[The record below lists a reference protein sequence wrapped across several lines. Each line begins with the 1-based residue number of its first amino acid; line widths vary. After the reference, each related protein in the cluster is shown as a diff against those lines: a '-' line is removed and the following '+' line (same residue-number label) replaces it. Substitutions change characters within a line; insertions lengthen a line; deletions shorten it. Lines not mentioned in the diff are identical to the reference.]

1 MTHPSQQQDSIEI
14 TKTEGLKRSLTSRQL
29 SMIGLGG
36 AIGAGLFVG
45 SGEAISV
52 AGPAVV
58 ISYIVAGLIVILIM
72 WMLGE
77 LVAEDPQPGA
87 FSVFAGK
94 AFGAVTGGTVGLLY
108 WFQLVVV
115 IAAEATAAAAIAS
128 AWLPQ
133 VHQGVWALGFLVV
146 LTAVNLL
153 GVRNYGNFEYWFSII
168 KVVAI
173 IAFLA
178 AGFAFL
184 FGWFPDI
191 QSPGMSNWT
200 EHGGFAPGGLLGMS
214 AALLIVIF
222 SFGGTEVVAIAAA
235 ESENPAQ
242 GIRKAVR
249 SVMWRILVFYIGSV
263 FVIISILPWNSEGV
277 ASGPFVAVLQHLRIP
292 GADVLMSILI
302 VIALLSALNANLY
315 GSSRMA
321 FSLAERG
328 FAPKRLMR
336 LSGSGVPRWAV
347 LASVAVGFIT
357 VIFNFIAADAVLP
370 ILLNLVGSTVLMV
383 WLSVLASYYMLRV
396 RGRGGK
402 DANGNMNLRP
412 AILTLGAAV
421 LLGAV
426 FVLALLTPGPRE
438 QLLATVSLTVV
449 FFVALWL
456 SERRRKAAAMR

>member
-1 MTHPSQQQDSIEI
+1 MTQTSQQQVTEI
-14 TKTEGLKRSLTSRQL
+14 TQTEGLKRSLTGRQL

-45 SGEAISV
+45 SGEAIAV
-52 AGPAVV
+52 AGPAVL
-58 ISYIVAGLIVILIM
+58 ISFIVAGIIVIFLM

-77 LVAEDPQPGA
+77 LVAEDPQSGA
-87 FSVFAGK
+87 FSVFAAK
-94 AFGAVTGGTVGLLY
+94 AFGPVTGGTVGVLY

-115 IAAEATAAAAIAS
+115 IAAEATAAAAIAWS
-128 AWLPQ
+128 WIPQ

-146 LTAVNLL
+146 LTAVNLF
-153 GVRNYGNFEYWFSII
+153 GVRNYGRFEYWFAII
-168 KVVAI
+168 KVAAI
-173 IAFLA
+173 IIFLGV
-178 AGFAFL
+178 GFAFL
-184 FGWFPDI
+184 VGWFPDI
-191 QSPGMSNWT
+191 QSPGLANWT
-200 EHGGFAPGGLLGMS
+200 ENDGFFPGGLTGIS

-235 ESENPAQ
+235 ESENPAKN
-242 GIRKAVR
+242 IRKAVR

-263 FVIISILPWNSEGV
+263 FVIISILPWNAEGV
-277 ASGPFVAVLQHLRIP
+277 ADGPFVSVLQHLRIP

-328 FAPKRLMR
+328 FAPKQLLR
-336 LSGSGVPRWAV
+336 LSGNGVPRWAV

-357 VIFNFIAADAVLP
+357 VVFNFIAADAVLP

-396 RGRGGK
+396 RGRGAR
-402 DANGNMNLRP
+402 DASGQLELRP
-412 AILTLGAAV
+412 AILTLSAAV

-438 QLLATVSLTVV
+438 QLLATVGLTVAIAV
-449 FFVALWL
+449 GLWIAQ
-456 SERRRKAAAMR
+456 RRRSRISK